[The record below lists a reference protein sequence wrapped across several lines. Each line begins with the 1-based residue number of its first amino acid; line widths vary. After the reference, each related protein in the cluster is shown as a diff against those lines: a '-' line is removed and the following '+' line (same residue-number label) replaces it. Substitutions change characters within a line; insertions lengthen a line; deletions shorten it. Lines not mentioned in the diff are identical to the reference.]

1 MAMNDPV
8 LFVSHVSDDRDAAME
23 IVAELERRGIRCWVA
38 PRNVRLG
45 RPFDDEIDAAIKKC
59 LAMLLI
65 FPDHC
70 NENDYIRR
78 ELTVAGN
85 CRKLVLPVRIEDAQ
99 PKRGLRVRLSDLHW
113 IDGFVAREQAL
124 DAVAQALSLG
134 PATARQTGD
143 AEAGSNDAV
152 VLQVPSESDADL
164 GVPVF
169 SIEGKVSRV
178 GSRSVSD
185 SSGGR

>member
-1 MAMNDPV
+1 MQWGC
-8 LFVSHVSDDRDAAME
+8 SGAA
-23 IVAELERRGIRCWVA
+23 
-38 PRNVRLG
+38 
-45 RPFDDEIDAAIKKC
+45 PFDVINLDVLPRVDILYAHANMSPDLIDAAIKKC

-65 FPDHC
+65 FSDHC

-78 ELTVAGN
+78 EPTVAGN

-134 PATARQTGD
+134 PATARQR
-143 AEAGSNDAV
+143 AMRR
-152 VLQVPSESDADL
+152 L
-164 GVPVF
+164 GATMPWPCKFPVKLMP
-169 SIEGKVSRV
+169 I
-178 GSRSVSD
+178 
-185 SSGGR
+185 